1 MIHPAL
7 PENEEKRLQA
17 VRDLNILDTFS
28 EDTFDSIT
36 TIASQICG
44 MPVALITVL
53 DEKRNWF
60 KSRLGT
66 DLSQSPRETS
76 FCGHAILD
84 PKNILEIPNASL
96 DVRFSDNPMVTDK
109 KAGVKFYAGVPLLD
123 PEGYPLGTLCVLD
136 SKENRL
142 NENQKKALKALGKQ
156 VEVLYQYRKKNK
168 DLEEI
173 KNALDEN
180 NRVLREFASTV
191 SHDLKMPL
199 ANMILTADVLKA
211 KYSSQLDKE
220 GIEYLNY
227 LKQSG
232 LTLNDYIK
240 GLLDHY
246 SNSSIHPENHQDFFL
261 NDLLEDI
268 IDLLQINENCEINLP
283 DNNLKIHGNNAALGQ
298 IFMNLISNSLKY
310 NHNEKIIID
319 IDCTEN
325 REFFNFSISDNGI
338 GIPKEK
344 QQFIFDLFTTVAQK
358 DRQGR
363 KGHGIGLSTV
373 KKLVGSMG
381 GSIKITSE
389 EGKGT
394 RMEFSVKRVDLT
406 D

>member
-1 MIHPAL
+1 MIQPSL
-7 PENEEKRLQA
+7 PYNEEKRLQA
-17 VRDLNILDTFS
+17 VKDLGILDTLP
-28 EDTFDSIT
+28 EDTFDGIT
-36 TIASQICG
+36 TIASQICN

-60 KSRLGT
+60 KSKVGT
-66 DLSQSPRETS
+66 SVTHSPREIS

-84 PKNILEIPNASL
+84 PANLFEVTDATV
-96 DVRFSDNPMVTDK
+96 DERFKDNPVVIDEK
-109 KAGVKFYAGVPLLD
+109 EGLKYYAGVPLLD
-123 PEGYPLGTLCVLD
+123 PDGFPLGTLCVLD
-136 SKENRL
+136 SKR
-142 NENQKKALKALGKQ
+142 NQLTEDQKSALKALGKQ
-156 VEVLYQYRKKNK
+156 VEILYQYRKKNK
-168 DLEEI
+168 DLENI
-173 KNALDEN
+173 RIALDEN

-211 KYSSQLDKE
+211 KYASQLDAE
-220 GIEYLNY
+220 GVEYLNY
-227 LKQSG
+227 LKHSG
-232 LTLNDYIK
+232 LTLSDYIN

-246 SNSSIHPENHQDFFL
+246 SSSSIHPENLREFFL

-283 DNNLKIHGNNAALGQ
+283 DNNLKIHGNSAALGQ
-298 IFMNLISNSLKY
+298 VFMNLISNSLKY
-310 NHNEKIIID
+310 NHNDKIVID

-325 REFFNFSISDNGI
+325 REFFNFSITDNGI
-338 GIPKEK
+338 GIPEEK
-344 QQFIFDLFTTVAQK
+344 QMQIFDLFTTVADK

-373 KKLVGSMG
+373 KKLVASMG
-381 GSIKITSE
+381 GNIQISSK

-394 RMEFSVKRVDLT
+394 RMEFSIKRSDLA